1 MTQPLLAVSSVRKS
15 FSGVEVLRGVQFE
28 VEPGEILSLIG
39 PNGAGKTTL
48 FNIISGLVRPD
59 AGQVVFAGDNIERE
73 NPYRRAQRG
82 IGRTFQHPRLLPAL
96 TILENVMAGAFR
108 EGRDVAAAEVA
119 ALAWL
124 DRVGLGTRAA
134 ATGGSLT
141 LLQRKFSEI
150 ARAMVGGPKLLLLDE
165 LMAGLTPS
173 ELELSMQVIRDIN
186 AAGTTI
192 LLIEHVMTAVMAL
205 SNRVVVLADGRIIAA
220 GAPDDIVSN
229 EGVLRA
235 YLGEDFRAYSA

>member
-1 MTQPLLAVSSVRKS
+1 MTEPLLAIDGVRKS
-15 FSGVEVLRGVQFE
+15 FTGVQVLRAVRFA

-48 FNIISGLVRPD
+48 FNIISGLVRSD
-59 AGQVVFAGDNIERE
+59 AGRVTFEGAAIERE
-73 NPYRRAQRG
+73 DAFRRARLG
-82 IGRTFQHPRLLPAL
+82 IGRTFQQPRLLPAL
-96 TILENVMAGAFR
+96 TIVENVMAGAFR
-108 EGRDVAAAEVA
+108 GDRDVAAAENA
-119 ALAWL
+119 AFSWL
-124 DRVGLGTRAA
+124 ERVGLGARASA
-134 ATGGSLT
+134 ISGSLT
-141 LLQRKFSEI
+141 LMQRKFAEI

-173 ELELSMQVIRDIN
+173 ELDSAMQVIREIN

-205 SNRVVVLADGRIIAA
+205 SNRVVVLAEGQIIAG
-220 GAPDDIVSN
+220 GAPEDIVSDHR
-229 EGVLRA
+229 VLRA